1 MATSRSSRTLVVL
14 IAVVP
19 LLHEPKRTTF
29 VDTSNLMC
37 HLTAMVK
44 ASLITNERQEREVS
58 ALIDQIGQALSSD
71 QVLQQIVDGLPPE
84 VLDGVRRSLIA
95 ERRELIDSLEAYRK
109 AQGGDVTA
117 LKERAGNDLG
127 ALLVAARVAKGW
139 KQKELA
145 RRLFLPEQQIQRY
158 EAERYRSISL
168 SGLQRVARTLGIR
181 LTAHID
187 QPLPDPWLP
196 AYEMSSSELQKVL
209 KHAREHGWLDRADQS
224 DDNGI
229 SQLRRTVA
237 EHVGEYGTPS
247 LLRTGLNVH
256 DLSNDWFL
264 LAWKAQ
270 VTRNALRQIQR
281 KKPKYRPL
289 NMSWLSQLVKLSA
302 FDDGPARAKEML
314 AEQGIILVIES
325 QISGM
330 RVDGAAFLIDEHPV
344 IGLTLRVDAI
354 DNFWFTLMHELGHV
368 ILHYCTGLASG
379 FFDDFEH
386 IEIDEMEE
394 EANRFAQ
401 NMLIPEA
408 VWTKSPARIAKTVEP
423 IERLAKQLEISPAI
437 IFGRLRNERDNYKI
451 FSDKIGR
458 GRVRKHLLG
467 KTNEVSDEPG

>member
-1 MATSRSSRTLVVL
+1 MAS
-14 IAVVP
+14 A
-19 LLHEPKRTTF
+19 F
-29 VDTSNLMC
+29 
-37 HLTAMVK
+37 
-44 ASLITNERQEREVS
+44 LITNERQEREVS
-58 ALIDQIGQALSSD
+58 ALIEQIGEALSSD
-71 QVLQQIVDGLPPE
+71 QVLKQIVDGLPPE

-95 ERRELIDSLEAYRK
+95 ERDELIESLEAYRA
-109 AQGGDVTA
+109 AQGGEVA
-117 LKERAGNDLG
+117 GLKARAGNDLG

-145 RRLFLPEQQIQRY
+145 RRLFLPEQQVQRY

-187 QPLPDPWLP
+187 QPVPDPWLP
-196 AYEMSSSELQKVL
+196 SYEMSSSELQKVL
-209 KHAREHGWLDRADQS
+209 KHARENGWLDKADQS

-256 DLSNDWFL
+256 DLTQDWFL

-289 NMSWLSQLVKLSA
+289 NMSWLSELVKLSA
-302 FDDGPARAKEML
+302 FDDGPARAKDML
-314 AEQGIILVIES
+314 AEQGIILIIEP
-325 QISGM
+325 QIAGM

-344 IGLTLRVDAI
+344 IGLTLRLDTV
-354 DNFWFTLMHELGHV
+354 DNFWFTLMHEMGHV
-368 ILHYCTGLASG
+368 ILHYRTGLASG

-386 IEIDEMEE
+386 LEIDEMEE

-401 NMLIPEA
+401 NMLIPDA
-408 VWTKSPARIAKTVEP
+408 VWSRSPARIAKTAEP
-423 IERLAKQLEISPAI
+423 VERLAKQLGIAPAI
-437 IFGRLRNERDNYKI
+437 VFGRLRMERQNYKI

-467 KTNEVSDEPG
+467 KTIEVNDEPVI

>member
-1 MATSRSSRTLVVL
+1 MPGA
-14 IAVVP
+14 A
-19 LLHEPKRTTF
+19 
-29 VDTSNLMC
+29 
-37 HLTAMVK
+37 
-44 ASLITNERQEREVS
+44 LITNERQEREVC
-58 ALIDQIGQALSSD
+58 ALIDQIGEALSSD

-84 VLDGVRRSLIA
+84 ILDAIRRSLVA
-95 ERRELIDSLEAYRK
+95 ERQELIESLEAYRM
-109 AQGGDVTA
+109 AQGGDVTG
-117 LKERAGNDLG
+117 LKARAGNDLG

-145 RRLFLPEQQIQRY
+145 RRLFLPEQQVQRY

-168 SGLQRVARTLGIR
+168 SGLQRVARTLGIK

-187 QPLPDPWLP
+187 QPLQEPWLP
-196 AYEMSSSELQKVL
+196 SYEMSSSELQKVL
-209 KHAREHGWLDRADQS
+209 KHARENGWLDKADQS

-256 DLSNDWFL
+256 DLSKDWFL

-270 VTRNALRQIQR
+270 VTRSALRLIQR

-289 NMSWLSQLVKLSA
+289 NMSWLSELVKLSA
-302 FDDGPARAKEML
+302 FDNGPLRAKEML
-314 AEQGIILVIES
+314 AEQGILLVIEP
-325 QISGM
+325 QIAGM

-344 IGLTLRVDAI
+344 IGLTLRLDTV
-354 DNFWFTLMHELGHV
+354 DNFWFTLMHEMGHV
-368 ILHYCTGLASG
+368 ILHYRTGLASG

-386 IEIDEMEE
+386 LEIDEMEE

-401 NMLIPEA
+401 NMLIPDA
-408 VWTKSPARIAKTVEP
+408 VWSKSPARIAKTAEP
-423 IERLAKQLEISPAI
+423 VERLAKQLGIAPAI
-437 IFGRLRNERDNYKI
+437 IFGRLRMERQNYKI

-458 GRVRKHLLG
+458 GRVRKQLLS
-467 KTNEVSDEPG
+467 KTIEVNDEPVI

>member
-1 MATSRSSRTLVVL
+1 VL
-14 IAVVP
+14 
-19 LLHEPKRTTF
+19 
-29 VDTSNLMC
+29 N
-37 HLTAMVK
+37 
-44 ASLITNERQEREVS
+44 
-58 ALIDQIGQALSSD
+58 
-71 QVLQQIVDGLPPE
+71 
-84 VLDGVRRSLIA
+84 GVRRSLIA
-95 ERRELIDSLEAYRK
+95 EQDELIESLEAYRT
-109 AQGGDVTA
+109 AQDGDVA
-117 LKERAGNDLG
+117 RLKARAGNDLG

-168 SGLQRVARTLGIR
+168 SGLRRVARTLGIR

-187 QPLPDPWLP
+187 QPVPDPWLP
-196 AYEMSSSELQKVL
+196 SYEMSSSELQKVL
-209 KHAREHGWLDRADQS
+209 KHARENGWLDKADQS

-256 DLSNDWFL
+256 DLTQDWFL

-289 NMSWLSQLVKLSA
+289 NMSWLSELVKLSA
-302 FDDGPARAKEML
+302 FDDGPARAKDML
-314 AEQGIILVIES
+314 AEQGILLVIEP
-325 QISGM
+325 QIAGM
-330 RVDGAAFLIDEHPV
+330 RVDGAAFLIDEHPI
-344 IGLTLRVDAI
+344 IGLTLRLDTV
-354 DNFWFTLMHELGHV
+354 DNFWFTLMHEIGHV
-368 ILHYCTGLASG
+368 LLHYRTGLASG

-386 IEIDEMEE
+386 FEIDEMEE

-401 NMLIPEA
+401 NMLIPDA
-408 VWTKSPARIAKTVEP
+408 VWSKSPARIAKTAEP
-423 IERLAKQLEISPAI
+423 VERLAKQLGIAPAI
-437 IFGRLRNERDNYKI
+437 IFGRLRMERQNYKI

-458 GRVRKHLLG
+458 GRVRKQLLG
-467 KTNEVSDEPG
+467 KAIEVNDESVI

>member
-1 MATSRSSRTLVVL
+1 MAG
-14 IAVVP
+14 A
-19 LLHEPKRTTF
+19 F
-29 VDTSNLMC
+29 
-37 HLTAMVK
+37 
-44 ASLITNERQEREVS
+44 LITNERQEREVS
-58 ALIDQIGQALSSD
+58 ALIEQIGEALSSD
-71 QVLQQIVDGLPPE
+71 QVLKQIVDGLPPE

-95 ERRELIDSLEAYRK
+95 ERDELIESIEAYRA
-109 AQGGDVTA
+109 AQGGEVA
-117 LKERAGNDLG
+117 RLKARAGNDLG

-145 RRLFLPEQQIQRY
+145 RRLFLPEQQVQRY

-168 SGLQRVARTLGIR
+168 SGLQRVARALGIR

-187 QPLPDPWLP
+187 QPVPDPWLP
-196 AYEMSSSELQKVL
+196 SYEMSSNELQKVL
-209 KHAREHGWLDRADQS
+209 KHARENGWLDKADQS

-256 DLSNDWFL
+256 DLTQDWFL

-289 NMSWLSQLVKLSA
+289 NMSWLSELVKLSA
-302 FDDGPARAKEML
+302 FDDGPARAKDML
-314 AEQGIILVIES
+314 AEHGIILVIEP
-325 QISGM
+325 QIAGM

-344 IGLTLRVDAI
+344 IGLTLRLDTV
-354 DNFWFTLMHELGHV
+354 DNFWFTLMHEMGHV
-368 ILHYCTGLASG
+368 ILHYRTGLASG

-386 IEIDEMEE
+386 LEIDEMEE

-401 NMLIPEA
+401 NMLIPDA
-408 VWTKSPARIAKTVEP
+408 VWSKSPARIAKTAEP
-423 IERLAKQLEISPAI
+423 VERLAKQLGIAPAI
-437 IFGRLRNERDNYKI
+437 IFGRLRMERQNYKI
-451 FSDKIGR
+451 FSDKIGQ
-458 GRVRKHLLG
+458 GRVRKQLLG
-467 KTNEVSDEPG
+467 KAIEVNDEPVI

>member
-1 MATSRSSRTLVVL
+1 MAS
-14 IAVVP
+14 A
-19 LLHEPKRTTF
+19 F
-29 VDTSNLMC
+29 
-37 HLTAMVK
+37 
-44 ASLITNERQEREVS
+44 LITNERQEREVS
-58 ALIDQIGQALSSD
+58 ALIEQIGEALSSD
-71 QVLQQIVDGLPPE
+71 QVLKQIVDGLPPE

-95 ERRELIDSLEAYRK
+95 ERDELIESLEAYRA
-109 AQGGDVTA
+109 AQGGEVA
-117 LKERAGNDLG
+117 GLKARAGNDLG

-145 RRLFLPEQQIQRY
+145 RRLFLPEQQVQRY

-187 QPLPDPWLP
+187 QPVPDPWLP
-196 AYEMSSSELQKVL
+196 SYEMSSSELQKVL
-209 KHAREHGWLDRADQS
+209 KHARENGWLDKADQS

-256 DLSNDWFL
+256 DLTQDWFL

-289 NMSWLSQLVKLSA
+289 NMSWLSELVKLSA
-302 FDDGPARAKEML
+302 FDDGPARAKDML
-314 AEQGIILVIES
+314 AEQGIILIIEP
-325 QISGM
+325 QIAGM

-344 IGLTLRVDAI
+344 IGLTLRLDTV
-354 DNFWFTLMHELGHV
+354 DNFWFTLMHEMGHV
-368 ILHYCTGLASG
+368 ILHYRTGLASG

-386 IEIDEMEE
+386 LEIDEMEE

-401 NMLIPEA
+401 NMLIPNA
-408 VWTKSPARIAKTVEP
+408 VWSRSPARIAKTAEP
-423 IERLAKQLEISPAI
+423 VERLAKQLGIAPAI
-437 IFGRLRNERDNYKI
+437 VFGRLRMERQNYKI

-467 KTNEVSDEPG
+467 KAIEVNDEPVI

>member
-1 MATSRSSRTLVVL
+1 MAS
-14 IAVVP
+14 A
-19 LLHEPKRTTF
+19 F
-29 VDTSNLMC
+29 
-37 HLTAMVK
+37 
-44 ASLITNERQEREVS
+44 LITNERQEREVS
-58 ALIDQIGQALSSD
+58 ALIEQIGEALSSD
-71 QVLQQIVDGLPPE
+71 QVLKQIVAGLPPE

-95 ERRELIDSLEAYRK
+95 ERDELIESLEAYRA
-109 AQGGDVTA
+109 AQGGEVA
-117 LKERAGNDLG
+117 RLKARAGNDLG

-187 QPLPDPWLP
+187 QPVPDPWLP
-196 AYEMSSSELQKVL
+196 SYEMSSSELQKVL
-209 KHAREHGWLDRADQS
+209 KHARENGWLDKADQS
-224 DDNGI
+224 DDSGI

-256 DLSNDWFL
+256 DLTQDWFL

-289 NMSWLSQLVKLSA
+289 NMSWLSELVKLSA
-302 FDDGPARAKEML
+302 LDDGPARAKDML
-314 AEQGIILVIES
+314 AEQGIILVIEP

-344 IGLTLRVDAI
+344 IGLTLRLDTV
-354 DNFWFTLMHELGHV
+354 DNFWFTLMHEMGHV
-368 ILHYCTGLASG
+368 ILHYRTGLASG

-386 IEIDEMEE
+386 LEIDEMEE

-401 NMLIPEA
+401 NMLIPDA
-408 VWTKSPARIAKTVEP
+408 VWSKSPARIAKTAEP
-423 IERLAKQLEISPAI
+423 VERLAKQLGIAPAI
-437 IFGRLRNERDNYKI
+437 IFGRLRMERQNYKI

-458 GRVRKHLLG
+458 GRVRKQLLG
-467 KTNEVSDEPG
+467 KAIEVNDEPVI

>member
-1 MATSRSSRTLVVL
+1 MAS
-14 IAVVP
+14 A
-19 LLHEPKRTTF
+19 F
-29 VDTSNLMC
+29 
-37 HLTAMVK
+37 
-44 ASLITNERQEREVS
+44 LITNERQEREVS
-58 ALIDQIGQALSSD
+58 ALIEQIGEALSSD
-71 QVLQQIVDGLPPE
+71 QVLKQIVDGLPPE

-95 ERRELIDSLEAYRK
+95 ERDELIESLEAYRT
-109 AQGGDVTA
+109 AQGGDVA
-117 LKERAGNDLG
+117 RLKARAGNDLG

-187 QPLPDPWLP
+187 QPVPDPWLP
-196 AYEMSSSELQKVL
+196 SYEMSSSELQKVL
-209 KHAREHGWLDRADQS
+209 KHARENGWLDKADQS

-256 DLSNDWFL
+256 DLTQDWFL

-289 NMSWLSQLVKLSA
+289 NMSWLSELVKLSA
-302 FDDGPARAKEML
+302 FDDGPARAKDML
-314 AEQGIILVIES
+314 AEQGILLVIEP
-325 QISGM
+325 QIAGM

-344 IGLTLRVDAI
+344 IGLTLRLDTV
-354 DNFWFTLMHELGHV
+354 DNFWFTLMHEMGHV
-368 ILHYCTGLASG
+368 ILHYRTGLASG

-386 IEIDEMEE
+386 LEIDEMEE

-401 NMLIPEA
+401 NMLIPDA
-408 VWTKSPARIAKTVEP
+408 VWSKSPARIAKTAEP
-423 IERLAKQLEISPAI
+423 VERLAKQLGIAPAI
-437 IFGRLRNERDNYKI
+437 IFGRLRMERQNYKI

-458 GRVRKHLLG
+458 GRVRKQLLG
-467 KTNEVSDEPG
+467 KAIEVNDEPVI

>member
-1 MATSRSSRTLVVL
+1 M
-14 IAVVP
+14 
-19 LLHEPKRTTF
+19 
-29 VDTSNLMC
+29 MC
-37 HLTAMVK
+37 HLIAMVNS
-44 ASLITNERQEREVS
+44 SLITNERQEREVS
-58 ALIDQIGQALSSD
+58 ALIDQISQALSSD

-95 ERRELIDSLEAYRK
+95 ERQELIESLEAYRT

-117 LKERAGNDLG
+117 LKARAGNDLG

-196 AYEMSSSELQKVL
+196 SYEMPSSELQKVL
-209 KHAREHGWLDRADQS
+209 KHARENGWLDKADQS
-224 DDNGI
+224 DDSGI

-256 DLSNDWFL
+256 DLSKDWFL

-281 KKPKYRPL
+281 KKPRFRPL

-330 RVDGAAFLIDEHPV
+330 RVDGAAFLIGEHPV
-344 IGLTLRVDAI
+344 IGLTLRLDAI

-368 ILHYCTGLASG
+368 ILHYRTGLASG

-386 IEIDEMEE
+386 IEIDEIEE

-408 VWTKSPARIAKTVEP
+408 VWTRSPARIAKTVEP

-437 IFGRLRNERDNYKI
+437 IFGRLRKERENYKI

-458 GRVRKHLLG
+458 GRVRKHLLA
-467 KTNEVSDEPG
+467 KTNEVNDEPV